1 MDATIAQKLATLALT
16 KENIRK
22 AINQRGGSL
31 TSGAAF
37 SLYPSA
43 ISNLPLTTVY
53 PLDTLG
59 YDSDGK
65 LRTSMDATA
74 ATVKATAATA
84 SYLNLFANN
93 SSIRLLPNM
102 DFSQTPSLQQLCNNA
117 PNLAYIPYITAP
129 KATTLSAV
137 FRMCTSLKY
146 APGIAAAL
154 ATDCGMLFGGDAA
167 LEYVGELNL
176 PKATGFKDAFASCAQ
191 LRGIGSL
198 TLPGLADAPTA
209 QAMFYECTQLRE
221 FVAMDFAPSSVNG
234 MFSGCSALREVRLSL
249 GNCTN
254 TSNFVKNC
262 PDAALWLNWNNGGD
276 AQPIKGSYPAAQ
288 TYLDFTGATN
298 WGTDHPASLAYT
310 IEHLIDRH
318 NLDGTAG
325 TPCAIGFSAQTK
337 AALTA
342 AQIQAITSKNYT
354 IS

>member
-1 MDATIAQKLATLALT
+1 
-16 KENIRK
+16 
-22 AINQRGGSL
+22 
-31 TSGAAF
+31 
-37 SLYPSA
+37 
-43 ISNLPLTTVY
+43 
-53 PLDTLG
+53 
-59 YDSDGK
+59 
-65 LRTSMDATA
+65 MDATA
-74 ATVKATAATA
+74 ATVQATAATA
-84 SYLNLFANN
+84 SYVNLFANN
-93 SSIRLLPNM
+93 SSIRVLPNM
-102 DFSQTPSLQQLCNNA
+102 DCSQTPSLQQLCNNA
-117 PNLAYIPYITAP
+117 TKLAYIPYITAP

-137 FRMCTSLKY
+137 FRMCISLKY
-146 APGIAAAL
+146 APGINAAL

-176 PKATGFKDAFASCAQ
+176 PKATNFKDAFASCSQ

-198 TLPGLADAPTA
+198 TLPGHTSAPVA

-221 FVAMDFAPSSVNG
+221 FAAEDFAPSTANG
-234 MFSGCSALREVRLSL
+234 MFSGCSQLREARMSL

-262 PDAALWLNWNNGGD
+262 PDVALWLNWNNGGD
-276 AQPIKGSYPAAQ
+276 TQPIKGSYPAAQ

-325 TPCAIGFSAQTK
+325 ASCVIGFSAKTK